1 MYTRIVMQYSSE
13 GSSVK
18 EVVNRLS
25 ELGFTVALGKF
36 DYEYKWSDKITTE
49 EVLDLLDK
57 VIEKLRGCNVM
68 FHFTTNQ

>member
-13 GSSVK
+13 GLGVK

-36 DYEYKWSDKITTE
+36 DYEYKWSDNTTTE

-68 FHFTTNQ
+68 FHLTTGQ

>member
-1 MYTRIVMQYSSE
+1 MYTRIVMQYNSE
-13 GSSVK
+13 GSRVK

-36 DYEYKWSDKITTE
+36 DYEFKWKEKTTTE

-68 FHFTTNQ
+68 FHFTTSQ